1 MKKAVYVILQMIL
14 FVVCEVA
21 GLFMHPFHSRMMLAS
36 TPGTTRYFDWDG
48 VLLMLIV
55 AVVILLIA
63 ATAKKIK
70 TALPLTSIALVL
82 ALALGLAMKV
92 GFGHTP

>member
-21 GLFMHPFHSRMMLAS
+21 GLFVHPFHARVMLAS
-36 TPGTTRYFDWDG
+36 APGTTRYFDWDG
-48 VLLMLIV
+48 VILMLIV
-55 AVVILLIA
+55 AALILVIAGL
-63 ATAKKIK
+63 AKKIK
-70 TALPLTSIALVL
+70 GALPLTVVAVVL

-92 GFGHTP
+92 GFGQTP

>member
-1 MKKAVYVILQMIL
+1 MRKAVYVILQMIL

-21 GLFMHPFHSRMMLAS
+21 GLFVHPFHARMVMAS
-36 TPGTTRYFDWDG
+36 APGTTRYFDWDG

-55 AVVILLIA
+55 ATVILLIA
-63 ATAKKIK
+63 ALAKKIK
-70 TALPLTSIALVL
+70 TALPLTSIAIVL
-82 ALALGLAMKV
+82 ALALALAMKV